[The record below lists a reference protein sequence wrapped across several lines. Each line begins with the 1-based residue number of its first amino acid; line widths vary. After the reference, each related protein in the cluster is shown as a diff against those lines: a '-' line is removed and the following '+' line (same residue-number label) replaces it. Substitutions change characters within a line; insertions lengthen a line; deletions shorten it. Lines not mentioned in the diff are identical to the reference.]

1 MEAHVNA
8 LQGAYKQ
15 VADRLNS
22 VDSRLNSVDSRLNS
36 MDSRLNSMDSR
47 LDSMDS
53 RLDSMDSRLDN
64 LGETLRAK
72 MDRQFMWMVGLIL
85 GCGVGIITMWVTTMQ
100 AIVGLAKTTH

>member
-22 VDSRLNSVDSRLNS
+22 VDSRLNS
-36 MDSRLNSMDSR
+36 MDSRLN
-47 LDSMDS
+47 SMDS

>member
-36 MDSRLNSMDSR
+36 MDSRL
-47 LDSMDS
+47 
-53 RLDSMDSRLDN
+53 DN
-64 LGETLRAK
+64 LGETPRAK